1 MSVIFPGNYVA
12 HLNAYRDQGVYALP
26 GVEFYQIRGAAIVS
40 ADVTG
45 SGTLTPE
52 ILSPDLRQDD
62 KPRLD
67 RPFVIP
73 AGATVYRSA
82 ISTSNLAT
90 TGTSTVAVDGLTES
104 ALEASAA
111 AVAGELPAA
120 GATTT
125 FDGFAT
131 VSVESSDATISVA
144 HSGDLTML
152 LIPMIKPA
160 VIVEVCY
167 YLDGA
172 APDTDDINLPYQTEA
187 GSRLLILSS
196 SHRRGRLNRGRLF
209 CCL

>member
-144 HSGDLTML
+144 HSGDLNVVD
-152 LIPMIKPA
+152 PGEQA
-160 VIVEVCY
+160 YVIVEVCY
-167 YLDGA
+167 YIDGE
-172 APDTDDINLPYQTEA
+172 APDSDDISLPYQTET
-187 GSRLLILSS
+187 GS
-196 SHRRGRLNRGRLF
+196 GY
-209 CCL
+209 